1 MNEPS
6 FIAMLKTRL
15 KPPSASLRKLV
26 MSEACLFIDDAA
38 FFFGIRRR

>member
-1 MNEPS
+1 MDESS

-26 MSEACLFIDDAA
+26 MYEADLFIDDAA
-38 FFFGIRRR
+38 IFFFF